1 MVDDRDRT
9 ELRDDLP
16 EEVRHPNETGAPTR
30 ALVAGMVI
38 AAIMLIAI
46 AVAVTV
52 V

>member
-1 MVDDRDRT
+1 MADDRDRT
-9 ELRDDLP
+9 ELREDLP
-16 EEVRHPNETGAPTR
+16 EEVRHPNETGAPR
-30 ALVAGMVI
+30 RGLVVGMAL